1 MKITRSTFDEVMF
14 PCYNPMNMVI
24 KKAHGAYVFDN
35 QGNKYVDFTSGIAV
49 NCLGHTP
56 NGVQKVIKKTCKNL
70 IHVSNIFCNEYTLT
84 LAKKL
89 TKLTGYEKVFFVNS
103 GAEAN
108 ETALKLARR
117 VAFDDFGADKNEII
131 SFTNSFHG
139 RTFFSV
145 TVGGQEPY
153 SDGFGPKPAAI
164 THIPYNDIKTFEKTI
179 SEKTCAV
186 ILEPIQGEGGI
197 IKADDEFLIKVRE
210 LCDKNNAALI
220 FDEVQT
226 GVARSGTFYAYEQTP
241 VKPDIVTS
249 AKGLASGLPIGAVLT
264 YDKFAK
270 HFVPG
275 THGSTF
281 GGNALA
287 CSVGCYV
294 VDKLSTPEFL
304 EKVKKT
310 SAYFIECINKLNE
323 KYHAFSGVRG
333 EGLLLGIV
341 LDDKF
346 KGLSGALQKKC
357 FEKGLLTLTAHADVL
372 RLAPAL
378 NIKKSAINLGM
389 SLLENALVEFIAENS
404 ADKKTEDTKDPKE
417 VKEPQEVKEP
427 KEAKESKAKK
437 TTKASKTA
445 TKSEEEKA

>member
-1 MKITRSTFDEVMF
+1 MKITRKTFDEVMF

-24 KKAHGAYVFDN
+24 KKAHGSYIFDN
-35 QGNKYVDFTSGIAV
+35 EGNKYVDLTSGIAV

-56 NGVQKVIKKTCKNL
+56 EGVQKVIKKTCKNL
-70 IHVSNIFCNEYTLT
+70 IHVSNIFCNEYTLS

-89 TKLTGYEKVFFVNS
+89 TSLTGYDKVFFVNS

-117 VAFDDFGADKNEII
+117 VAFDDYGAEKNEII
-131 SFTNSFHG
+131 SFVNSFHG

-145 TVGGQEPY
+145 TVGGQESY

-164 THIPYNDIKTFEKTI
+164 THIPYNDIATFEKTI
-179 SEKTCAV
+179 SDKTCAV

-197 IKADDEFLIKVRE
+197 IKADDAFLVKVRE
-210 LCDKNNAALI
+210 LCDKFHAALI

-226 GVARSGTFYAYEQTP
+226 GVARSGTLYAYEQTP
-241 VKPDIVTS
+241 VKPDILTS
-249 AKGLASGLPIGAVLT
+249 AKGLASGIPIGAVLT
-264 YDKFAK
+264 YDNFAK

-294 VDKLSTPEFL
+294 LDKVSDKKFL
-304 EKVKKT
+304 ENVKAT
-310 SAYFIECINKLNE
+310 SEYIKAAIRKLDE
-323 KYHAFSGVRG
+323 KHHVFDDVRG
-333 EGLLLGIV
+333 EGLLMGLV
-341 LDDKF
+341 LNK
-346 KGLSGALQKKC
+346 KYSGKSGALQKEC
-357 FEKGLLTLTAHADVL
+357 FKHKLLTLTAHGDVL

-378 NIKKSAINLGM
+378 NIKKSVVDEAMKLLDK
-389 SLLENALVEFIAENS
+389 SLTDFVKDNA
-404 ADKKTEDTKDPKE
+404 
-417 VKEPQEVKEP
+417 
-427 KEAKESKAKK
+427 
-437 TTKASKTA
+437 
-445 TKSEEEKA
+445 

>member
-1 MKITRSTFDEVMF
+1 MKITRKTFDEVMF

-24 KKAHGAYVFDN
+24 KKAHGSYVFDN
-35 QGNKYVDFTSGIAV
+35 EGNKYVDLTSGIAV

-56 NGVQKVIKKTCKNL
+56 DGVQKVIKKTCKNL
-70 IHVSNIFCNEYTLT
+70 IHVSNIFCNEYTLS

-89 TKLTGYEKVFFVNS
+89 TSLTGYDKVFFVNS

-117 VAFDDFGADKNEII
+117 VAFDDYGAEKNEII
-131 SFTNSFHG
+131 SFVNSFHG

-145 TVGGQEPY
+145 TVGGQESY

-164 THIPYNDIKTFEKTI
+164 THIPYNDIATFEKTI
-179 SEKTCAV
+179 SDKTCAV

-197 IKADDEFLIKVRE
+197 IKADDAFLVKVRE
-210 LCDKNNAALI
+210 LCDKFHAALI

-226 GVARSGTFYAYEQTP
+226 GVARSGTLYAYEQTP
-241 VKPDIVTS
+241 VKPDILTS

-264 YDKFAK
+264 YDNFAK

-294 VDKLSTPEFL
+294 LDKVSDKKFL
-304 EKVKKT
+304 ENVKAT
-310 SAYFIECINKLNE
+310 SEYIKAAIRKLDE
-323 KYHAFSGVRG
+323 KHHVFDDVRG
-333 EGLLLGIV
+333 EGLLMGLV
-341 LDDKF
+341 LNK
-346 KGLSGALQKKC
+346 KYSGKSGALQKEC
-357 FEKGLLTLTAHADVL
+357 FKHKLLTLTAHGDVL

-378 NIKKSAINLGM
+378 NIKKSVVDEAMKLLDK
-389 SLLENALVEFIAENS
+389 SLTDFVKDNA
-404 ADKKTEDTKDPKE
+404 
-417 VKEPQEVKEP
+417 
-427 KEAKESKAKK
+427 
-437 TTKASKTA
+437 
-445 TKSEEEKA
+445 